1 MRNDSK
7 KPLFENKFQIKRSKS
22 VYNSLSAKEKLAT
35 II

>member
-7 KPLFENKFQIKRSKS
+7 KPLFENKFLIKRSNS
-22 VYNSLSAKEKLAT
+22 VYNSLSAREKLAN